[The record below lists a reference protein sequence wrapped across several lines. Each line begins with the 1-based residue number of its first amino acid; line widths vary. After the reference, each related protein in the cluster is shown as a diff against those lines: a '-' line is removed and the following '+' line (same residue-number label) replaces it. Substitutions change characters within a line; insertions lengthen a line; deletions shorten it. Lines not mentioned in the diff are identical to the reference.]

1 MVRKK
6 IGYYRDI
13 FDEFVKQF
21 TREDDFQNIELKARH
36 SYAVSNNMLK
46 LGNALDLSEEELRI
60 ARIIGLFHDLARFPQ
75 YYEFGTFRDD
85 LTFNHALKGVDILQQ
100 NNFLKYESGQ
110 NKNLINTAILHH
122 NKERIPVN
130 ELKKDEDLF
139 CKLIRDADKLDIYE
153 TLINYHLD
161 TKNRGDLNKAIELDL
176 PQTETISSGAIK
188 DVLEGKIVKGKNVHS
203 LEDLILLQMG
213 WVFDI
218 NFQATMKIIKDKK
231 YIQQLAELLP
241 GSNPKINDAVCRIL
255 DEVDNRIDD
264 FSI

>member
-1 MVRKK
+1 MVRKE

-21 TREDDFQNIELKARH
+21 TKGDDLQNIELKARH
-36 SYAVSNNMLK
+36 SLAVSSNMLK
-46 LGNALDLSEEELRI
+46 LAKAQDLSPDELRI

-75 YYEFGTFRDD
+75 YFEFGTFRDD

-122 NKERIPVN
+122 NKEKIPVN
-130 ELKKDEDLF
+130 KLKEDEVLF
-139 CKLIRDADKLDIYE
+139 CKLIRDADKIDIYE

-161 TKNRGDLNKAIELDL
+161 TKNSGNINKALELDL

-203 LEDLILLQMG
+203 LEDLILLQLG

-231 YIQQLAELLP
+231 YIQQLAKLLP
-241 GSNPKINDAVCRIL
+241 GRAPKIDEALLRIL
-255 DEVDNRIDD
+255 DEVERK
-264 FSI
+264 SA